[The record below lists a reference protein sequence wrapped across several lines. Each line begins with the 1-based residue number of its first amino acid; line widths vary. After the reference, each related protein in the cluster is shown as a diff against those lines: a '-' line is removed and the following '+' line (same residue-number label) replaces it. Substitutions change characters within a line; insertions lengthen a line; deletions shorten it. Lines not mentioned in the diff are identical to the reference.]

1 MRSAAPQRIL
11 RRALSTAQAQ
21 AQPQVQSHAQP
32 YSNSHPNTNTNGHAR
47 NILFTDHRSRSDDHD
62 AFRRP
67 GRPAPPSMLLP
78 SDLRQAVRQEYI
90 RTSRARSPHLE
101 TLPRFSSILKG
112 FRPGELT
119 IFTGPTGS
127 GKTTV
132 LSQISLDLA
141 AQQVPV
147 LWGSFEV
154 RNARLVQAMLQQIAT
169 EPILLDADT
178 DGAEA
183 GSAAL
188 SNNAPPS
195 SAEEL
200 FDTAYDRLAELPVH
214 LMDVF
219 GSTPLEHVLA
229 AMESGVQLHS
239 SRLIILDNLQFMLS
253 GQGSSNFDKFDLVDQ
268 SVAAV
273 RHFCNRHAV
282 HVVLVVHPR
291 KELDETPLGLCS
303 VSGTAKATQ
312 EADNVIVLQK
322 LEGNR
327 RFLEVKKNRFDGELG
342 RVPIGFARPSRMV
355 YELEDAKDEEGKGKG
370 NRHPNPNPAY
380 ENRH

>member
-1 MRSAAPQRIL
+1 
-11 RRALSTAQAQ
+11 
-21 AQPQVQSHAQP
+21 
-32 YSNSHPNTNTNGHAR
+32 
-47 NILFTDHRSRSDDHD
+47 
-62 AFRRP
+62 
-67 GRPAPPSMLLP
+67 MLLP
-78 SDLRQAVRQEYI
+78 SDLKQAVRQEYL
-90 RTSRARSPHLE
+90 RTSRARSPQLE
-101 TLPRFSSILKG
+101 TLPRLSNILKG

-141 AQQVPV
+141 AQEVPV

-154 RNARLVQAMLQQIAT
+154 RNARLLQAMLQQIAT
-169 EPILLDADT
+169 EPILLEEEVEQVTGTNRIPSASDQLF
-178 DGAEA
+178 EA
-183 GSAAL
+183 
-188 SNNAPPS
+188 
-195 SAEEL
+195 
-200 FDTAYDRLAELPVH
+200 AYERLTQLPVH

-219 GSTPLEHVLA
+219 GSTPLEHVLG
-229 AMESGVQLHS
+229 AMEEAVQARG

-268 SVAAV
+268 AVAAV
-273 RHFCNRHAV
+273 RHFCNRHPV

-342 RVPIGFARPSRMV
+342 RVPIGFARHSRMV
-355 YELEDAKDEEGKGKG
+355 YELDEDKDKKSDEKK
-370 NRHPNPNPAY
+370 A
-380 ENRH
+380 